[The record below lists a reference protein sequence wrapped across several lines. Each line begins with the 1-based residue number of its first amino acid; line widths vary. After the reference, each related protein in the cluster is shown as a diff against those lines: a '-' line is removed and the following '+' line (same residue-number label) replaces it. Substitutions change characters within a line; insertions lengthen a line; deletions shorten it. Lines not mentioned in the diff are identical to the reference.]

1 MIYVYLVCDFQLYC
15 IPNDVYRPFRC
26 RVYTNKAI
34 DNYFEKLNFEK
45 TIALCVDGGVEAL
58 LRMWM
63 LAHYHARN
71 WWALINGAVAGLW
84 DERGRGE
91 CSPN

>member
-34 DNYFEKLNFEK
+34 DILKTKLEKNDRSIGTLAR
-45 TIALCVDGGVEAL
+45 IATLVIGGRL
-58 LRMWM
+58 LT
-63 LAHYHARN
+63 
-71 WWALINGAVAGLW
+71 GL
-84 DERGRGE
+84 
-91 CSPN
+91 